1 MKVMCTCTE
10 VQLLSL
16 GENGNINGSE
26 DEGGWMPYA
35 SLAAVT
41 VVGVLT
47 SDRGELEDKQHFT
60 ESSGRC
66 RACSRCLPY
75 FTSTYLKYF

>member
-1 MKVMCTCTE
+1 MCTCTE

-47 SDRGELEDKQHFT
+47 GESWKI
-60 ESSGRC
+60 SSTLPKVVAAVAHAVD
-66 RACSRCLPY
+66 ACPTLPVLISS
-75 FTSTYLKYF
+75 TSSPTY